1 MMTQRGL
8 VAFVVTGVVALIVS
22 LPASAQQLPQ
32 GFRSRDVGAPGV
44 PGTARFDNGKFTLQ
58 GSGADLFGSNDD
70 HFQFVSQEV
79 TGDGTIVA
87 RIVSATGVAD
97 SGGQKNGVM
106 IRENDTPGSPHATT
120 YMSKRGSG
128 AYFMWREAQDG
139 DTQEISGFAPPVV
152 PIWLRTQRVGN
163 EFSGYVSY
171 DGQLWIY
178 TSTQNVS
185 MAEKA
190 NFGIHVMSH
199 DDGKLDTVEFDN
211 VAALPGVT
219 AVAGV
224 QACGSENGVLLQWK
238 PLKGAQSY
246 NLYRGPESLEISA
259 VKLEQLQKINA
270 DTVSQASFTDN
281 SGDLKPGA
289 RYVYAVAAVTNG
301 QEGARVAVL
310 AGKPGPSTPPAG
322 FNYTV
327 IGDNNEG
334 ECALGSTGVAV
345 DANGVITMRSGG
357 HDIWDDGDDC
367 TFLHQKVSGDFRITV
382 AMLRLPSATSSWA
395 KAGPM
400 VRESVDRGSRQVLF
414 AALGL
419 EGAVVS
425 WRTETDGGS
434 ASTDSEGNGRAL
446 DWNTARD
453 AVAKAPLYLRLTRQG
468 DKITPEYS
476 LDGTTF
482 QPGSDPITVSGLKTE
497 LEVGV
502 AHTSHDATR
511 VSEVKFRDV
520 KIEKL

>member
-1 MMTQRGL
+1 MFTQRCIL
-8 VAFVVTGVVALIVS
+8 AFILTVALTPIVS
-22 LPASAQQLPQ
+22 LPASAQQLPE
-32 GFRSRDVGAPGV
+32 GFRGRDIGAPGV
-44 PGTARFDNGKFTLQ
+44 PGTVKFENGKFTVQ
-58 GSGADLFGSNDD
+58 GSGADLSGSDD
-70 HFQFVSQEV
+70 HFQFVSKEV

-87 RIVSATGVAD
+87 RIVNTTGVAAT
-97 SGGQKNGVM
+97 GGQKNGAM

-120 YMSKRGSG
+120 YMSYRGSG
-128 AYFMWREAQDG
+128 AYFMWRDAQDG
-139 DTQEISGFAPPVV
+139 DAQEIAGFAPPVV

-178 TSTQNVS
+178 TSTQNVT

-211 VAALPGVT
+211 VAVLPGVT
-219 AVAGV
+219 AVTGV
-224 QACGSENGVLLQWK
+224 QACGSDSGVLLQWN

-246 NLYRGPESLEISA
+246 NVYRSPEGLDISA
-259 VKLEQLQKINA
+259 AKVEQLQKVTA
-270 DTVSQASFTDN
+270 DSVSQASFTDN
-281 SGDLKPGA
+281 SSDLRPGA
-289 RYVYAVAAVTNG
+289 RYIYVVAAVTNG
-301 QEGARVAVL
+301 QEGARVAIL

-322 FNYTV
+322 FDYTV
-327 IGDNNEG
+327 IGDNQEG
-334 ECALGSTGVAV
+334 ECRQGSTGVAV

-357 HDIWDDGDDC
+357 HDIWDDGDDF
-367 TFLHQKVSGDFRITV
+367 TFLHQKVSGNFRITV
-382 AMLRLPSATSSWA
+382 AMLRLPSATSSWS

-400 VRESVDRGSRQVLF
+400 VRESVERGSRQVLF

-425 WRTETDGGS
+425 WRTEKDGGS
-434 ASTDSEGNGRAL
+434 ASTDSVGDGRAL

-453 AVAKAPLYLRLTRQG
+453 AVAKGPLYLRLTRQG
-468 DKITPEYS
+468 DTITPEYS

-482 QPGSDPITVSGLKTE
+482 QPGSAPISVSGLNAQ

-502 AHTSHDATR
+502 GHTSHDPGR
-511 VSEVKFRDV
+511 ISEVKFRDI